1 MHSWVARL
9 LLLLSSF
16 GTLLCCNRIAENSQ
30 GYEGKQP
37 FYPQAGEGIALTAGS
52 RGAPAEGS
60 NRATLRI
67 TLSPDYVIAAVY
79 DLDLDEDGTIEQLVA
94 AKRPALDDHIR
105 LVLIDY
111 DRQRNSYIRSWE
123 GVTQA
128 TGTGSFRIEF
138 IDLTDDDTEEIIGSG
153 INAEGE
159 YTMDIFS
166 FQIIERDT
174 TIFFTP
180 IGSFKSASGIRIEYT
195 LPSVNPFIIIER
207 QLSAIDN
214 LEFEQSFY
222 RWNERLQRFLESRR
236 QFIGNSEINKELFER
251 LLNAREEE
259 LLTLINGVWER
270 EEDTNIVTSTIQ
282 SEELPEE
289 RELDNQNNPKGTLPP
304 EPLSSFTVAEFDF
317 DRTTL
322 GFYQEFSL
330 ESFQVVGVDK
340 IIRRGYPTIQLA
352 LINDA
357 VETLIERAYI
367 SFLAQNKIEI
377 TVSGNRN
384 YNGRYEKYERERT
397 NQERPF
403 RLLNSNALSL
413 QGRYSGVADGES
425 IVFYFDEP
433 HLVIQQS
440 SEEKNGSYLLYDA
453 GLLIME
459 INIFDDN
466 RRYLEQHSYIVH
478 HTELAGDNTTT
489 HSLRLTPAIVN
500 IDGVT
505 PNGEAVI
512 SLQREVTLNE

>member
-1 MHSWVARL
+1 MYSYVARL

-16 GTLLCCNRIAENSQ
+16 GLLLFSCNRIVENSQ
-30 GYEGKQP
+30 GYENQQLL
-37 FYPQAGEGIALTAGS
+37 YPQAGEGIALTAGS
-52 RGAPAEGS
+52 QGAPTEG
-60 NRATLRI
+60 NNQTTLRI
-67 TLSPDYVIAAVY
+67 TLSSDYVVATVY
-79 DLDLDEDGTIEQLVA
+79 NLDLDEDGTVEQLVI
-94 AKRPALDDHIR
+94 AKRPALDDYIR

-128 TGTGSFRIEF
+128 TGTGSFRVEF
-138 IDLTDDDTEEIIGSG
+138 IDLTDDDITEIIGSG

-195 LPSVNPFIIIER
+195 LPSINPFIVIER
-207 QLSAIDN
+207 QLRTVDN
-214 LEFEQSFY
+214 LEFEQSFH

-270 EEDTNIVTSTIQ
+270 EENVNIPTSTIPK
-282 SEELPEE
+282 EESLEE
-289 RELDNQNNPKGTLPP
+289 RELSNTVSTLAQEIP
-304 EPLSSFTVAEFDF
+304 SSFTIAEFDI

-322 GFYQEFSL
+322 GFYQAFSL
-330 ESFQVVGVDK
+330 ESFRVISVHK
-340 IIRRGYPTIQLA
+340 IIRGGYPTIQMS

-367 SFLAQNKIEI
+367 GFLAQNKIEI
-377 TVSGNRN
+377 TVSGSRN
-384 YNGRYEKYERERT
+384 YNGRYTKYEREDA
-397 NQERPF
+397 NQEWPF
-403 RLLNSNALSL
+403 RLLDSDTLSL
-413 QGRYSGVADGES
+413 QGRYSGIVNGEP
-425 IVFYFDEP
+425 IVLYFNEP
-433 HLVIQQS
+433 YLIIQQS
-440 SEEKNGSYLLYDA
+440 TEEKNGSYLLYDA
-453 GLLIME
+453 GPLIME

-466 RRYLEQHSYIVH
+466 RRYLEQHSYMVH
-478 HTELAGDNTTT
+478 HTELAGDNTII

-505 PNGEAVI
+505 PNDEAVI
-512 SLQREVTLNE
+512 NLQREVSLNE